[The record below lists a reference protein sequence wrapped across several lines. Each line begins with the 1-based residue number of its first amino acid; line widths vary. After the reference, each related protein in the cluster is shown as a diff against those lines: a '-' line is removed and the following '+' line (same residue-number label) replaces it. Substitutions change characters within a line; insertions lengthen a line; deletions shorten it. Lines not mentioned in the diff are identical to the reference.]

1 MTNAERAQVL
11 VDGAPLP
18 DASSTITFS
27 EPNIAGLVAV
37 DGNIYVTGLAA
48 GETELTVQKAGR
60 SGSVLVTVTEAPL
73 IVTLGTPEPK

>member
-11 VDGAPLP
+11 VDGDALP
-18 DASSTITFS
+18 DQSSVITFS
-27 EPNIAGLVAV
+27 EPNIAGLAAV

-48 GETELTVQKAGR
+48 GETEMTVSKGGR
-60 SGSVLVTVTEAPL
+60 SGSVTVTVTEAPL